1 MRLLPVAL
9 LLLCVSA
16 PVPVLAD
23 ALAPSG
29 PRGTHPSGPDVAPRR
44 TGRVPARI
52 AVAPP
57 GSASAPTHV
66 VITIPWEVLRDVM
79 ATPRAGAPLA
89 PFDDDGSNDRSER
102 LRHLLAAGLLTL
114 AVLSLPLLIGMRRRG
129 RAAALV
135 VVAVLTG
142 VALVRADVVAPRPST
157 ERTPPTPAPAQ
168 PGGPQTVEVIII
180 SGKGPVQVQLSYP
193 PRP

>member
-23 ALAPSG
+23 ALAPPR
-29 PRGTHPSGPDVAPRR
+29 PRGTNPSQLEPEPPRR

-57 GSASAPTHV
+57 AAAPAPPHV
-66 VITIPWEVLRDVM
+66 IITIPRDVLRDVM
-79 ATPRAGAPLA
+79 ATPRAGAGIA
-89 PFDDDGSNDRSER
+89 PFDDDGAGGSDR
-102 LRHLLAAGLLTL
+102 LRHLVAAGLLTL
-114 AVLSLPLLIGMRRRG
+114 AVLSLPLLLGMRRRG

-135 VVAVLTG
+135 VVAVLAG
-142 VALVRADVVAPRPST
+142 VALVRADIAAPGPRPS
-157 ERTPPTPAPAQ
+157 RPLPAPTPAQTA
-168 PGGPQTVEVIII
+168 GPQTVEVIIV
-180 SGKGPVQVQLSYP
+180 SGKGPVQVQLMYP